1 MLILRGGG
9 EGGVVR
15 ELFMLTLCGGG
26 RVLGEWFT
34 YTLFWMV
41 NLWLQFFL
49 RFPVPFCKL

>member
-26 RVLGEWFT
+26 EGFGR
-34 YTLFWMV
+34 MV
-41 NLWLQFFL
+41 YVHTFL
-49 RFPVPFCKL
+49 DGQPLAAIFP